1 MTSEPG
7 TALATGWRFF
17 SVLPLGSLTSTS
29 CSAVLCT
36 TIAPGS
42 AGAAWTGEASRN
54 AAVRVETTNVRM
66 GFLLVDGG
74 AEGDDVRRRGGGV
87 AEVDAD
93 GVAGKLGV
101 VAVGRV

>member
-1 MTSEPG
+1 MTYEAG
-7 TALATGWRFF
+7 TALATGWRFL
-17 SVLPLGSLTSTS
+17 SVLRLGRLTSTS

-42 AGAAWTGEASRN
+42 AGAAWACAASTN
-54 AAVRVETTNVRM
+54 AARVETTSVRM
-66 GFLLVDGG
+66 GFLLVDDG